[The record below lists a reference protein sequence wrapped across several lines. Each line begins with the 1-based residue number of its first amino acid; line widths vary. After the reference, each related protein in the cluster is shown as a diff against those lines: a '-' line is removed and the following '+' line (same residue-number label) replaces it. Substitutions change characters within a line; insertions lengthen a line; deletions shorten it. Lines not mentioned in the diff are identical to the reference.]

1 MRATRLPRPVCG
13 FVRRFGPCRRVV
25 ACPKLSFSPLHCI
38 HVKIKMHT
46 PDMLAQP
53 KEESPYCASR
63 SSRSSG
69 NTAPD
74 LAEIGTVGL
83 LTRTRTQRSY
93 FCADPS
99 SGALLGKAPRTTN
112 SHLTRT
118 QPSPLRH
125 KKGYGEDPSNPL
137 PCPLLLAPREEPLV
151 QLHIRSS
158 RNN

>member
-1 MRATRLPRPVCG
+1 MPATRLPRPVCG

-112 SHLTRT
+112 SHSSDPHTAFPPQT
-118 QPSPLRH
+118 QEGVRRGPFKP
-125 KKGYGEDPSNPL
+125 PPM
-137 PCPLLLAPREEPLV
+137 PIAPRPPRRATCATPHSFV
-151 QLHIRSS
+151 P
-158 RNN
+158 